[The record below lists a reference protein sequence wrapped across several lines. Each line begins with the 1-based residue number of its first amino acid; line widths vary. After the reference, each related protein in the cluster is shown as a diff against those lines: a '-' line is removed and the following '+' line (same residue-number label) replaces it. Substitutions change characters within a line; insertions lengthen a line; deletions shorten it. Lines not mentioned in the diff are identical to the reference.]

1 MTDRNKTDALTA
13 VRARAGAFADDARRL
28 DVSHQRYIAALRRA
42 EGAGAEKEEVEL
54 QVELAVK
61 DRPER
66 EAALNQL
73 AKTLG
78 GDE

>member
-1 MTDRNKTDALTA
+1 MSDS
-13 VRARAGAFADDARRL
+13 RAMPPAEIERL
-28 DVSHQRYIAALRRA
+28 AALRRA